1 MGGADAAGCARD
13 PGASRAQP
21 RGRRG
26 GGEPE
31 PEPEPKPELLAA
43 SVGGEYPGAA
53 RATAAAT
60 MAVAVG
66 RPSAVSAGAS
76 LPSPA
81 APPALGDPALGR
93 VPVGIRGTRAG
104 APDSGGCGCG
114 CVHEFGRA
122 SATEPRARSPEARL
136 IRDATVYRLVALGL
150 RGCGRKR
157 TPLLFSL

>member
-1 MGGADAAGCARD
+1 MGGADATGCARD

-31 PEPEPKPELLAA
+31 PEPEPEPELELELELEPEPELLAA

-53 RATAAAT
+53 RAIAAAT

-81 APPALGDPALGR
+81 APLTLGDPAFGR
-93 VPVGIRGTRAG
+93 VLVGIRGTRAG
-104 APDSGGCGCG
+104 APDSGGCDCG

-122 SATEPRARSPEARL
+122 SGTEGIGAPRLA
-136 IRDATVYRLVALGL
+136 
-150 RGCGRKR
+150 
-157 TPLLFSL
+157 